1 MVAGLEDN
9 WKIISWSIYL
19 ALYLSARDFFVV
31 YLCTY
36 RDSCCRLRILGNTK
50 EKKTGSA
57 SSCILLYLLCVLRGD
72 NIG

>member
-36 RDSCCRLRILGNTK
+36 KDSCCRLRILGNTK
-50 EKKTGSA
+50 EKNWLSFFLY
-57 SSCILLYLLCVLRGD
+57 LLYLLCVLCGD